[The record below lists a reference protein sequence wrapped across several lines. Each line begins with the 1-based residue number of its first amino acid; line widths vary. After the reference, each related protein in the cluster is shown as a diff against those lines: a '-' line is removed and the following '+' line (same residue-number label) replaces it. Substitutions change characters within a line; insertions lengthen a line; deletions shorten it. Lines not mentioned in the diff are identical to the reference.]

1 MNLDDKLRLLDL
13 FRLALDRRDADT
25 ASEVIERFAAEGNP
39 IAEQLAHQF
48 NDAGLGGV

>member
-1 MNLDDKLRLLDL
+1 MNLDDKVRLLDL
-13 FRLALDRRDADT
+13 FRLAVEARDCDT

-48 NDAGLGGV
+48 NDAGLGRV